1 MTTYASQALVWAR
14 SRSPQSLKAKLDA
27 APVLAAVVAFLVLAF
42 IDLIFGTSL
51 AFVFMFLTILPAAY
65 YFVSDRLRPSPVQ
78 KHLGRL
84 ASSSFQKFVSLAE
97 ITVEPPLVAKNAGL
111 LLMIDRRSRQVSDRV
126 EVYRLIQEG
135 SLKNKF
141 LVPSTIRF
149 HRDGVAEIEISR
161 QDLKP
166 VRIRIDLRRGLTRVT
181 LRETVLDDS
190 NPYIKQVRQF
200 LADVPLDSVADI
212 RRARIKIAQFLK
224 VDTCPAE
231 ERPNKTAAMA
241 FANDRLDTR
250 KKELSANDRRESHHT

>member
-14 SRSPQSLKAKLDA
+14 SRSLQSLKAKLDA
-27 APVLAAVVAFLVLAF
+27 APVLAAVVAFLALAF
-42 IDLIFGTSL
+42 VDLIFDTSL

-78 KHLGRL
+78 KRLGTL
-84 ASSSFQKFVSLAE
+84 ASSSFQRYVSLAE
-97 ITVEPPLVAKNAGL
+97 ITVEPPLVAQKAGL
-111 LLMIDRRSRQVSDRV
+111 LLMIDRRSRQISDRM

-149 HRDGVAEIEISR
+149 HRDGVAEIEIGR

-181 LRETVLDDS
+181 LRETVVDEK
-190 NPYIKQVRQF
+190 NPFIKQVRQY
-200 LADVPLDSVADI
+200 LSAIPLDSIGDI
-212 RRARIKIAQFLK
+212 RRARVKIAQFLK

-231 ERPNKTAAMA
+231 ERPVRTAAMA
-241 FANDRLDTR
+241 FANDQLDTR
-250 KKELSANDRRESHHT
+250 KKELFGQ

>member
-14 SRSPQSLKAKLDA
+14 SRSLQSLKAKLDA
-27 APVLAAVVAFLVLAF
+27 APVLAAVVAFLALAF
-42 IDLIFGTSL
+42 VDLIFDTSL
-51 AFVFMFLTILPAAY
+51 AFVFMLLTILPAAY
-65 YFVSDRLRPSPVQ
+65 YFVSDRLRPSSVQ
-78 KHLGRL
+78 KRLGTL
-84 ASSSFQKFVSLAE
+84 ASSSFQRYVSLAE
-97 ITVEPPLVAKNAGL
+97 ITVEPPLVAQKAGL
-111 LLMIDRRSRQVSDRV
+111 LLMIDRRSRQISDRM

-149 HRDGVAEIEISR
+149 HRDGVAELEISR

-181 LRETVLDDS
+181 LRETVVNEK
-190 NPYIKQVRQF
+190 NPFIKRVRQY
-200 LADVPLDSVADI
+200 LSDIPLDSIGDI

-231 ERPNKTAAMA
+231 ERPVRTAAMA
-241 FANDRLDTR
+241 FANDQLDTR
-250 KKELSANDRRESHHT
+250 KKELFGE

>member
-1 MTTYASQALVWAR
+1 MTPYASQALVWAR
-14 SRSPQSLKAKLDA
+14 SRSLQSLKAKLDA
-27 APVLAAVVAFLVLAF
+27 APVLAAVVAFLALAF
-42 IDLIFGTSL
+42 VDLIFDTSL
-51 AFVFMFLTILPAAY
+51 AFVFMLLTILPAAY

-78 KHLGRL
+78 KRLGTL
-84 ASSSFQKFVSLAE
+84 ASSSFQRYVSLAE
-97 ITVEPPLVAKNAGL
+97 ITVQPPLVAQKAGL
-111 LLMIDRRSRQVSDRV
+111 LLMIDRRSRQISDRM

-166 VRIRIDLRRGLTRVT
+166 VRIRVDLRRGLLTRVT
-181 LRETVLDDS
+181 LRETVADEK
-190 NPYIKQVRQF
+190 NPFITQVRQY
-200 LADVPLDSVADI
+200 LSDIPLDSIGDI

-231 ERPNKTAAMA
+231 ERPVRTAAMA
-241 FANDRLDTR
+241 FANDQLDTR
-250 KKELSANDRRESHHT
+250 KKELLGQ